1 METVYLICLALLAGL
16 LVLCFY
22 KYLSES
28 KNRTKLEDQLN
39 LKIAELQRVESVV
52 EHLQKSPVQV
62 AEEATQELE
71 QELQEQ
77 GQIDLTLKKALK
89 RAEEANFLKN
99 AFLSNISHEI
109 RTPLNNIIGFSSL
122 LEAEISLLENKE
134 LFDYARAISE
144 SGDRLLHLLN
154 NIIDMSRI
162 EANDMQLTLKPCNIN
177 AVVGTASQLF
187 IFKANEQKLK
197 LNFIAND
204 LPNGIADEKSLIN
217 ILSAIFENAIKY
229 TEKGFVNISTDFLKD
244 QNEISIRIKDT
255 GVGIDAAFLPT
266 LFDPFRHDTSGY
278 SKESQGAGLGLPLA
292 KSLIELMHGRIA
304 IESSIGVGTIVTI
317 FLKAEGVAQA
327 TSTPKDI
334 IKKQKAKTL
343 QGLDIFIV
351 EDDLMNKLVL
361 YEMTKRLGNVVTAV
375 NGDETLKII
384 DDAYAEGKIF
394 DIMLFDINLPP
405 PWDGTKLMQEIRKK
419 LKEYKTVP
427 FVAQTAYAM
436 AGDKEKLL
444 ESGFDD
450 YIAKPINQ
458 QELYAIIKNQ
468 MNKF

>member
-1 METVYLICLALLAGL
+1 MEIFYIICIAVLVCLLVAFFYRL
-16 LVLCFY
+16 LVLY
-22 KYLSES
+22 KIRGSLKTE
-28 KNRTKLEDQLN
+28 LD
-39 LKIAELQRVESVV
+39 LKIAEVQRAES
-52 EHLQKSPVQV
+52 EIEKLQKSPQQIT
-62 AEEATQELE
+62 EENTHELKE
-71 QELQEQ
+71 ELHEQ
-77 GQIDLTLKKALK
+77 GKIDLTLKKALK

-177 AVVGTASQLF
+177 SVVGTASQLF

-197 LNFIAND
+197 LNFIANE
-204 LPNGIADEKSLIN
+204 LPAGLADEKSLTN
-217 ILSAIFENAIKY
+217 ILSAIIENAIKY
-229 TEKGFVNISTDFLKD
+229 TENGFVNISTEYLPA

-255 GVGIDAAFLPT
+255 GVGIDQAFLPT

-304 IESSIGVGTIVTI
+304 IESSRGVGTVVTI
-317 FLKAEGVAQA
+317 YLKGEGAAETPA
-327 TSTPKDI
+327 STREV

-361 YEMTKRLGNVVTAV
+361 YEMTKRLGNVVTTV
-375 NGDETLKII
+375 NGDEAFKVIEA
-384 DDAYAEGKIF
+384 AYAEGKIF

-405 PWDGTKLMQEIRKK
+405 PWDGTHLMQEIRKK

-468 MNKF
+468 MNKS